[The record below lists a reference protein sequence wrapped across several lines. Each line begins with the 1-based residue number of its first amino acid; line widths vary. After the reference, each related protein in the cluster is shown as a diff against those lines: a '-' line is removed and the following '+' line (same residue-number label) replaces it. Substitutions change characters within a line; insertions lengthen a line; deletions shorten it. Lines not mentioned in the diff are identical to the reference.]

1 MQPLIDPHTLRE
13 IVVDQYGNCIEETT
27 SSFEPNVKVRKKVP
41 CPENVPVVD
50 ASTQI
55 EASEPPTS
63 NNLKDEEEFFN
74 ARPKTK
80 KLKKKIRR

>member
-1 MQPLIDPHTLRE
+1 MSPHTLSE
-13 IVVDQYGNCIEETT
+13 IVKDQYGNCIEEITM
-27 SSFEPNVKVRKKVP
+27 SYEPNVKVRKKVP
-41 CPENVPVVD
+41 CPDELVAD
-50 ASTQI
+50 ASS

-63 NNLKDEEEFFN
+63 NNLKDEEGFFN